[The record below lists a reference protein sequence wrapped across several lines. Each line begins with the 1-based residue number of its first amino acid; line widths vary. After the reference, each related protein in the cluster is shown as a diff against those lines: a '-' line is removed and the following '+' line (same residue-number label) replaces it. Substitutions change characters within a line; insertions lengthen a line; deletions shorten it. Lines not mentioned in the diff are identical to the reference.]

1 MTPEDFDAL
10 FDSFRSTVF
19 RLEALPAYAGEE
31 DDRLH
36 AFYAGRALP
45 ERSVRTE
52 PWLARIALTTIT
64 EHKTWTRVRVVDE
77 PMTDFQRYQME
88 PYKESQAAGEQIR
101 VVTRAAL
108 DDTGPD
114 FWLFDAGTPSA
125 RGVVMHYSDDFRWLG
140 ADVVTDPMALTELLW
155 RRDYAVARSEP
166 LNEFLA
172 RVGVGRG

>member
-1 MTPEDFDAL
+1 VTPEDFDAL
-10 FDSFRSTVF
+10 FDSFRLSVF

-36 AFYAGRALP
+36 AFYAGRPLP

-101 VVTRAAL
+101 IVTRAEL
-108 DDTGPD
+108 GDTGPD
-114 FWLFDAGTPSA
+114 FWLLDAGTPHA
-125 RGVVMHYSDDFRWLG
+125 RGVVMHYSPDYRWLG
-140 ADVVTDPMALTELLW
+140 ADLVTDHVTLGALAW
-155 RRDYAVARSEP
+155 RRDFALNRSMP

-172 RVGVGRG
+172 RSGVGRG